1 MDQETESF
9 REWIGR
15 PQVLVGLSALV
26 LSLCGLFISIYET
39 RIVREEQRASVWPH
53 VEVGTSVNAERVR
66 FHVRNTGVGPARI
79 RAAAVLHRGDTL
91 SGWEEM
97 LRRVADGP
105 LGLTGRSFSLINGAV
120 LPPNAPRE
128 EIFELTTDDVSSPE
142 GLVDELRQAVLD
154 GDVDVT
160 TCYCSVYDECWKA
173 DLQELLARHRGER
186 SSLPETGRVE
196 SCEGAAVSGI

>member
-39 RIVREEQRASVWPH
+39 RLVREEQRASVWPH

-79 RAAAVLHRGDTL
+79 RAAAVLHQGDTL
-91 SGWEEM
+91 AGWEEM

-105 LGLTGRSFSLINGAV
+105 VSLTGRSFSLINGAV
-120 LPPNAPRE
+120 LPPSSARE
-128 EIFELTTDDVSSPE
+128 EIFELATDDVASPE
-142 GLVDELRQAVLD
+142 GLIADLRQAVI
-154 GDVDVT
+154 GGEVDVT
-160 TCYCSVYDECWKA
+160 TCYCSVYGACWSSS
-173 DLQELLARHRGER
+173 LQELLARHRGEQG
-186 SSLPETGRVE
+186 SSPESGRVE
-196 SCEGAAVSGI
+196 SCEDAAASGI